1 MFPKIE
7 VEKTTTTIE
16 NQPKRE
22 SYSTLGEETVIEVP
36 AVDKDGRGVM
46 ARLSVEAKPGV
57 GRTLVDI
64 NQILLWV
71 DTQDSIRIAKTM
83 AENITGINLSNQDI
97 IYSVQANASA
107 IEGPSAGAALCIAT
121 ILELENRTP
130 NNKVTITGTLD
141 EKGEIGR
148 ISGVLA
154 KAKAAKEAGM
164 DLVLVPKGQKTYTS
178 YSEEKKCEKYVFTEI
193 CRTET
198 KPKQVDVEKDSG
210 IKVEEVSSIQE
221 ALKYFI

>member
-1 MFPKIE
+1 MIPKTE

-16 NQPKRE
+16 NKPKE
-22 SYSTLGEETVIEVP
+22 FYPVYSEATTLEVP
-36 AVDKDGRGVM
+36 AVDKDGNGVM
-46 ARLSVEAKPGV
+46 ARLSVETKPGA

-71 DTQDSIRIAKTM
+71 DTQDSIRIAKAM
-83 AENITGINLSNQDI
+83 AENITAIDLSDRDI

-107 IEGPSAGAALCIAT
+107 IEGPSAGAALCVAT
-121 ILELENRTP
+121 VLELENKTP
-130 NNKVTITGTLD
+130 KNKVTITGTID
-141 EKGEIGR
+141 EEGKVGK
-148 ISGVLA
+148 ISGVVA

-164 DLVLVPKGQKTYTS
+164 DLLLVPKGQKSYTS
-178 YSEEKKCEKYVFTEI
+178 YSEEKKCEKYLFTEI

-198 KPKQVDVEKDSG
+198 KPEKVDVEEDVG
-210 IKVEEVSSIQE
+210 IRIEEVDNVEE